1 MAKTVTVYGI
11 KACDTMKK
19 ARGWLDA
26 HGVAYAFHDY
36 KTLGIDKARLEAWV
50 KAAGWETVLNR
61 AGTTFRK
68 LAEADRADLTEKK
81 AVALML
87 AQPSMIKR
95 PVFEVGGKLLVG
107 FKPEIYAKEI
117 PGNAKSKS

>member
-1 MAKTVTVYGI
+1 MGKTVTIYGI

-19 ARGWLDA
+19 ARAWLDA
-26 HGVAYAFHDY
+26 HGVAYDFHDY
-36 KTLGIDKARLEAWV
+36 KTSGIDKARLEAWV

-68 LAEADRADLTEKK
+68 LPEADRTDLTGKK

-95 PVFEVGGKLLVG
+95 PVVEGAGALLVG
-107 FKPEIYAKEI
+107 FKPEIYAKAF
-117 PGNAKSKS
+117 GR